1 MNFQISLHSRDAT
14 TAEAMALLQQLELLL
29 AQMLSPE
36 NEVRSP
42 AEKQYE
48 QIALD
53 QKGTLLFQVY
63 LNPSAKPE
71 VRRRRGINL
80 SFGRPHLSHRC
91 AYKFSLNCRLLSLTL
106 GP

>member
-1 MNFQISLHSRDAT
+1 
-14 TAEAMALLQQLELLL
+14 MALLQQLELLL

-36 NEVRSP
+36 NEVRAP

-63 LNPSAKPE
+63 LNPSAKSE
-71 VRRRRGINL
+71 VRKTTL
-80 SFGRPHLSHRC
+80 HLSDDNAGRIVPG
-91 AYKFSLNCRLLSLTL
+91 NCPRKGFRSA
-106 GP
+106 